1 MFVLEKIK
9 MTKELFVQMKIKLLL
24 NVYMVKIK
32 IRAKK
37 NAHGNRTA
45 KDTLFLLEAL
55 VRDMHSNNVI
65 Y

>member
-1 MFVLEKIK
+1 MFVLQKIK
-9 MTKELFVQMKIKLLL
+9 MIKELFVQMKIKLLL

-37 NAHGNRTA
+37 NVPVNRTA
-45 KDTLFLLEAL
+45 KATLFLLEAL
-55 VRDMHSNNVI
+55 VQDMHSNNVI